1 MIPSATCYLNPV
13 TYLSQPHE
21 MAGQALLLLSE
32 HASYMTGNEYFV
44 DGSVLL
50 FLEII
55 KYIQMLTF
63 FFHSGQL
70 IW

>member
-1 MIPSATCYLNPV
+1 
-13 TYLSQPHE
+13 

-63 FFHSGQL
+63 FLSQRSAHL
-70 IW
+70 VNVLK